1 MAYSKEVVDRF
12 EGVLNSPKQFSVGRF
27 NPNDPDVATGMQG
40 AIITPFYGVFITAVR
55 LAYCVGGIAYDTF
68 FFIPTMASAF
78 HYNFWLKVE
87 GLKQKNNNLN

>member
-1 MAYSKEVVDRF
+1 MTTKTQYYL
-12 EGVLNSPKQFSVGRF
+12 GMVLCFI
-27 NPNDPDVATGMQG
+27 AG

-68 FFIPTMASAF
+68 FFIPTIASAF